1 MSPDKNPLVN
11 TATLRKRFKPISN
24 PVGDV
29 LLLKHK
35 TKLNDERIY
44 QKGVL
49 KTCLKNRKQKI
60 FKQK

>member
-11 TATLRKRFKPISN
+11 TATLRKRFKPIFN

-49 KTCLKNRKQKI
+49 KTCLKDRK
-60 FKQK
+60 